1 MSEIKVNKISPATG
15 TAITLG
21 DSGDTFTVPSGATF
35 TNSGTATGFGGG
47 KIIQT
52 KVSRIQGA
60 YAQSVSGA
68 SPYATHNITTD
79 GSTDWEMSITPTS
92 ASNQIWHSI
101 HLGRHYNNTASSYYG
116 SIELLRDGTSEAYTK
131 SSYSYGSNAPDVTWW
146 VPKGVNDYQDHFGTL
161 SVLDKPATTSA
172 VSYKLLYQY
181 HGSSAFTFYLNRSPT
196 ASNVRSNTGTI
207 STWLCMEIE
216 AVTGA

>member
-21 DSGDTFTVPSGATF
+21 DSGDTLTVPSGVTF
-35 TNSGTATGFGGG
+35 ANSGTATGFGGG

-60 YAQSVSGA
+60 YAQSVSSA
-68 SPYATHNITTD
+68 SPYSNHNITTD

-92 ASNQIWHSI
+92 ASNQIWHSVHI
-101 HLGRHYNNTASSYYG
+101 GKHYNMTSAAYYG
-116 SIELLRDGTSEAYTK
+116 SIDLLRDGTSEAYTK
-131 SSYSYGSNAPDVTWW
+131 SSYSYGSSAPDVTWW
-146 VPKGVNDYQDHFGTL
+146 TPHGSNAYDDHFGTMT
-161 SVLDKPATTSA
+161 VLDKPATTSA
-172 VSYKLLYQY
+172 VSYKLLYKW
-181 HGSSAFTFYLNRSPT
+181 HGTGTYTYYMNRNYT
-196 ASNVRSNTGTI
+196 VGNNRANCGTI